1 MLDANI
7 DKIFSIEPSLNQKVE
22 KISKSL
28 LLRTCKIYMC
38 DDARLDS
45 QFENMTFD
53 MFNGNSGY
61 GLLDIEFV
69 FENNIVK
76 DCYPRF
82 YTKCFSIRTDT
93 DVYIKQMK
101 YKSNPNESKVD
112 QNGDLVIGI
121 RYFFDDEQQMEK
133 IKECNNLL
141 VEGFIA
147 LGKPNNVYG
156 IMCQLRKGKRKWK
169 ILSAYTYK
177 PKYADNIKWLFD

>member
-1 MLDANI
+1 METKNEI
-7 DKIFSIEPSLNQKVE
+7 DYIGQFGH
-22 KISKSL
+22 
-28 LLRTCKIYMC
+28 LLRY
-38 DDARLDS
+38 
-45 QFENMTFD
+45 
-53 MFNGNSGY
+53 
-61 GLLDIEFV
+61 FV
-69 FENNIVK
+69 VHLEY
-76 DCYPRF
+76 C
-82 YTKCFSIRTDT
+82 
-93 DVYIKQMK
+93 
-101 YKSNPNESKVD
+101 